1 MEYIKKADARTE
13 EKEEKD
19 MKIELVKNRSSKETQ
34 IRRKKGKM
42 KQIVTVT
49 HLKNR
54 TLTRK
59 RYLLDHLG
67 HVTQYYE
74 S

>member
-1 MEYIKKADARTE
+1 
-13 EKEEKD
+13 
-19 MKIELVKNRSSKETQ
+19 
-34 IRRKKGKM
+34 M
-42 KQIVTVT
+42 KQIVMAT

-59 RYLLDHLG
+59 HYPLDHLG

-74 S
+74 SCEGKLIKECVHTYFIEVMCKYELNNNRICIDI